1 MFTPPKDSCMSV
13 WITSLVQTREVIQMI
28 LEKYKIE
35 SESERFA
42 LFVVKE
48 TGGEN
53 RFRCGPLIVANPKII
68 IISTV

>member
-1 MFTPPKDSCMSV
+1 
-13 WITSLVQTREVIQMI
+13 MI

-53 RFRCGPLIVANPKII
+53 RFICSRLKVADQKI
-68 IISTV
+68 

>member
-1 MFTPPKDSCMSV
+1 MSV

-48 TGGEN
+48 TGGKKTGLD
-53 RFRCGPLIVANPKII
+53 F
-68 IISTV
+68 TF